1 VRQTWSG
8 RFEAVQTGETINE
21 MKRYGIV
28 VALVFAFAFVDFLEA
43 RASSTLEGESF
54 EYLHALD
61 ECPSL
66 NALNNSTQYWHEWT
80 LQFLTEDVIVR
91 EFLDSISLDLD
102 LGSLVPLTDRRDASL
117 CERLNRLGR
126 GLHTDVIYDRTYN
139 RTVPITYSIYYRQ
152 SGHIVEIVGSYSQGT
167 SAVAKV
173 DRGERAVGPPTMG
186 RTVLKVYDQG
196 LNLLGKLSL

>member
-1 VRQTWSG
+1 MKRL
-8 RFEAVQTGETINE
+8 RIDAVIDREFHE
-21 MKRYGIV
+21 MKTIYLFILAV
-28 VALVFAFAFVDFLEA
+28 LNL
-43 RASSTLEGESF
+43 ASVHSIYANGVPQIETESF
-54 EYLHALD
+54 EYLHASD

-66 NALNNSTQYWHEWT
+66 NALNYSTQYWHEWT

-117 CERLNRLGR
+117 CKRLNRLGR
-126 GLHTDVIYDRTYN
+126 GLHTDVVYDRAYN